1 MTFSIRPQA
10 AAAKESVRTLERSL
24 SASRS
29 QWNDATRHSFDQR
42 HAEVLLASGLR
53 TANELTSLAQD
64 LANALSSL
72 TQQ

>member
-1 MTFSIRPQA
+1 MTYSIQPHA

-29 QWNDATRHSFDQR
+29 HWNDATRQSFDQR
-42 HAEVLLASGLR
+42 HAETIVASGR
-53 TANELTSLAQD
+53 KTANELTSLAQD

-72 TQQ
+72 AQQ